1 MGIILSFIRV
11 PLNHYR
17 MIAKTTVPLSKEIMS
32 LKKTFYNLPGSTISK
47 LKELHSE
54 VFLKVN
60 LGRLFVFLKFGSG
73 ADGGGMRTI
82 ICSYSS
88 HFISDLRAVI

>member
-1 MGIILSFIRV
+1 MGIILSFIRI

-17 MIAKTTVPLSKEIMS
+17 MIAKTTVPLSKEMS

-47 LKELHSE
+47 LKELHSD

-60 LGRLFVFLKFGSG
+60 LGRLLVFLKF
-73 ADGGGMRTI
+73 AE
-82 ICSYSS
+82 
-88 HFISDLRAVI
+88 DLELTEED

>member
-1 MGIILSFIRV
+1 MGIIHSFIII

-32 LKKTFYNLPGSTISK
+32 LKKTFYNLLGSIFSK

-60 LGRLFVFLKFGSG
+60 LWRLLVFLKF
-73 ADGGGMRTI
+73 AE
-82 ICSYSS
+82 
-88 HFISDLRAVI
+88 DLELTEEE

>member
-54 VFLKVN
+54 VISKVN
-60 LGRLFVFLKFGSG
+60 LGRLFVFLKF
-73 ADGGGMRTI
+73 AE
-82 ICSYSS
+82 
-88 HFISDLRAVI
+88 DLELTEEE